1 MLNDIYDDEKYQKV
15 ATRNLESFIKY
26 LLDENIEFSV
36 VANMKF
42 VTFEPK
48 LPQAIFSKL
57 GNFALFALVGY
68 TFETARVNQDFLNF
82 EASFG
87 KENFVSFVQI
97 SLDSI
102 LQVVVDEDILFL
114 NPIATSSTFVAQKP
128 SIEKSKNIFKDNPNN
143 KKLF

>member
-1 MLNDIYDDEKYQKV
+1 MLNDIYGDEKYQKI
-15 ATRNLESFIKY
+15 AKRNLENVIKY

-42 VTFEPK
+42 VNFEPK

-68 TFETARVNQDFLNF
+68 TFETTKVNQDFLTF

-87 KENFVSFVQI
+87 KENFVSFLKI

-102 LQVVVDEDILFL
+102 LQVVVDEEILFL
-114 NPIATSSTFVAQKP
+114 NPIAASSTFVAQKP
-128 SIEKSKNIFKDNPNN
+128 SIEKSKNIFKENPNN